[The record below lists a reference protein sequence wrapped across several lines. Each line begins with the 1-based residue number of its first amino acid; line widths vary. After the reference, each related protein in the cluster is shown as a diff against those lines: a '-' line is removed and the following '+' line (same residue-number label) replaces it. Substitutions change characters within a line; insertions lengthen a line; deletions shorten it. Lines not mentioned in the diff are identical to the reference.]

1 MGRTLSDED
10 VDAIARRLIKLIGD
24 RFLIND
30 VSVPTAPPSTTPAS
44 ASASPKVTPKL
55 AYSLKEL
62 SAELGISKASI
73 YRLTYRGLL
82 KPLPH
87 LRTKLFAQTEVER
100 FLAEGMDWQSGPGRK
115 RRP

>member
-10 VDAIARRLIKLIGD
+10 IDAIAHRLLELIGR
-24 RFLIND
+24 RFLVD
-30 VSVPTAPPSTTPAS
+30 EVPVPAAPATPVPPPA
-44 ASASPKVTPKL
+44 KVTPKL

-87 LRTKLFAQTEVER
+87 LRTKLFARTEVER
-100 FLAEGMDWQSGPGRK
+100 FLAEGMEWQSGAGRK
-115 RRP
+115 RRPDAD

>member
-10 VDAIARRLIKLIGD
+10 VDAIARRLLKLIGD
-24 RFLIND
+24 RFLIED
-30 VSVPTAPPSTTPAS
+30 VSVPSAPPAATPTPML
-44 ASASPKVTPKL
+44 PKVTPKL

-87 LRTKLFAQTEVER
+87 LRTKLFARAEVER
-100 FLAEGMDWQSGPGRK
+100 FLAEGMDWQSGAGRK
-115 RRP
+115 RRA